1 MAVAY
6 SPIEGFAVRWD
17 FVTNLTLSFKK
28 VRINYGVFRKG
39 DDFYTYRNTEDHLTA
54 FESYRSNKALL
65 IDKDILRDVEPVSDA
80 LIYIELWGF
89 IEDF

>member
-1 MAVAY
+1 MAY
-6 SPIEGFAVRWD
+6 SPLEGFAVRWD
-17 FVTNLTLSFKK
+17 FVTNLTLSSKK

-39 DDFYTYRNTEDHLTA
+39 DDFYTYRNTEDHMTT

-65 IDKDILRDVEPVSDA
+65 IDKDILRDVEPLGDSV
-80 LIYIELWGF
+80 IYIELWNF